1 MSLFKRLWQDE
12 TGVILS
18 AETVLL
24 GTVGVMAAVVGMGT
38 VTHAVND
45 ELEETAFAIR
55 SLDQS
60 YCIRGHRGCSSW
72 TAGSYYIQPPVR
84 ESLARLRAQSEADLQ
99 GLREQVDA
107 ERQGLKP
114 MDENVEQKPK
124 AKMKKKG
131 EKKRNKK
138 GPTIDESAEPLPQ
151 SNDLPE

>member
-1 MSLFKRLWQDE
+1 MLLLNRLWQDE
-12 TGVILS
+12 AGVILS

-38 VTHAVND
+38 VTNAVND

-60 YCIRGHRGCSSW
+60 YCIRGHRGCSAW
-72 TAGSYYIQPPVR
+72 TAGSSYIQPPVH

-99 GLREQVDA
+99 GLREHVDA
-107 ERQGLKP
+107 ERSRLTP
-114 MDENVEQKPK
+114 SDEKGAKQPK
-124 AKMKKKG
+124 TKMKKKG

-138 GPTIDESAEPLPQ
+138 GPTLDESAEPLPQ